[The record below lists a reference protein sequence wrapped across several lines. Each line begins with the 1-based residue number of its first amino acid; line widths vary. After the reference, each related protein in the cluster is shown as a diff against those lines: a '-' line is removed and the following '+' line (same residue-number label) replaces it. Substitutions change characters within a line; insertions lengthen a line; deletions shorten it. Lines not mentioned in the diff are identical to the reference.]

1 MRFRAAALAWMLGMT
16 GLSAAVAGDRPDPI
30 SLKVGDAGPRLDFH
44 LLSNGRVP
52 RWESFRGRVVVMD
65 FWATWCAPCVAAIP
79 RLNQLHR
86 DFAGKDVDFMSVTYE
101 PERHVWRF
109 LGTHPIDGEIG
120 IDDSLATFKSFQAW
134 GIPVVY
140 VFGRDG
146 RLLSAV
152 HPTNLTADV
161 LTAALRGEVPDVK
174 QSTPWSDPRGAEEYF
189 RKNQRELQDRY
200 ASAGRD

>member
-1 MRFRAAALAWMLGMT
+1 MRPAAAAFACMIGLTTIMT
-16 GLSAAVAGDRPDPI
+16 AAPTDRPDPI
-30 SLKVGDAGPRLDFH
+30 GVKIGDAAPRLDFH
-44 LLSNGRVP
+44 LLSNGKFP
-52 RWESFRGRVVVMD
+52 RWESLRGRVVVMD
-65 FWATWCAPCVAAIP
+65 FWATWCAPCVGAIP
-79 RLNQLHR
+79 ALNELHR
-86 DFAGKDVDFMSVTYE
+86 DFAGKDVTFMSVTYE

-109 LGTHPIDGEIG
+109 LGTHPIDGEVG

-152 HPTNLTADV
+152 HPKNLTADV

-174 QSTPWSDPRGAEEYF
+174 QSIPWSDPRGAEEYF
-189 RKNQRELQDRY
+189 RKNQRELREKE
-200 ASAGRD
+200 ASSGH